1 MSVSGGTVRR
11 STHRGARCDRHRG
24 RAGGTAV
31 RLFHSVH
38 HHDVS
43 VRGDTA
49 GGVMVGAFFSVDG
62 GSSGGVT
69 AGLLVVWWSWDVG
82 QRPLVPLKRRGGDGH
97 GSPHG
102 ATQVDDK
109 DARREGSGGGYD
121 KISLHRHRVREA
133 AMLLLA
139 LRTVVGSHCS
149 GPRSFFLNLVY

>member
-38 HHDVS
+38 HHHGVS

-49 GGVMVGAFFSVDG
+49 GGVVVGAFFSVDG

-69 AGLLVVWWSWDVG
+69 AGLLVV
-82 QRPLVPLKRRGGDGH
+82 
-97 GSPHG
+97 
-102 ATQVDDK
+102 
-109 DARREGSGGGYD
+109 
-121 KISLHRHRVREA
+121 
-133 AMLLLA
+133 
-139 LRTVVGSHCS
+139 
-149 GPRSFFLNLVY
+149 